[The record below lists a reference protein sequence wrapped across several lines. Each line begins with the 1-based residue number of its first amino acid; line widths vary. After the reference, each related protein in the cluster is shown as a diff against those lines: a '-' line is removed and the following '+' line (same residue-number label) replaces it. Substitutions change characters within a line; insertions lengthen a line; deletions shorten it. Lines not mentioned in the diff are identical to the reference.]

1 MNSQFL
7 NYRLNNIN
15 KIMLQKGVNHK
26 ELASKL
32 GWEKEKLS
40 KFMNNK
46 MAFKIEYIEE
56 IAKALEVDE
65 AEINTP
71 ESVSQTN
78 NFKQGGNAILYM
90 NEPINLI
97 NNLINKLE
105 NQSEIIGSQKVIID
119 LYKKK
124 FGDIF

>member
-1 MNSQFL
+1 MNSQFS
-7 NYRLNNIN
+7 NYRINNIN
-15 KIMLQKGVNHK
+15 KIMIQKGINYK
-26 ELASKL
+26 ELALKL

-71 ESVSQTN
+71 ETLSQTN

-90 NEPINLI
+90 NEPVNLI
-97 NNLINKLE
+97 NNLIEKLA
-105 NQSEIIGSQKVIID
+105 NQAEIIGYQKAEIE

-124 FGDIF
+124 FGEL

>member
-7 NYRLNNIN
+7 NYRINNIN
-15 KIMLQKGVNHK
+15 KIMLQKGINHK
-26 ELASKL
+26 ELALKL

-65 AEINTP
+65 VEINTQEP
-71 ESVSQTN
+71 TSQTN
-78 NFKQGGNAILYM
+78 NFKHGGNAVLYM
-90 NEPINLI
+90 YEPFNLI
-97 NNLINKLE
+97 NNLVDKLE
-105 NQSEIIGSQKVIID
+105 KQSEIIGSQKVIID

-124 FGDIF
+124 FGELI